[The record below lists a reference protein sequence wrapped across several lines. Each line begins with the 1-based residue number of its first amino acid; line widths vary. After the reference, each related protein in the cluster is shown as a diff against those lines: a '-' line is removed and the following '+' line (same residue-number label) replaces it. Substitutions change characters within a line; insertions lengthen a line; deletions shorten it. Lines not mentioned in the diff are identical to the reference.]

1 MCGFCGTTAND
12 KEFIEKAIRLI
23 KHRGPDDEGWIDTG
37 NGYLGHTRLSIVD
50 VELSHQPM
58 RNKNAFI
65 SFNGEIYNFQSLR
78 EEMDHEFKTKGDTE
92 VVMQYLIEYGTAA
105 IQSLDGMFAFAFILD
120 EELFLCR
127 DSIGIKPL
135 YYSEVGEH
143 IYFASE
149 IKALLDVG
157 GEITEFPA
165 GTIWSRETGFYRYFH
180 IDDLQYSHKNGP
192 EMDEEHLSSEIQ
204 QQLRTA
210 VQKRLIADENVPVG
224 VSLSGGLD
232 SSIISALAKE
242 DRENLD
248 TFVVGMVGS
257 EDVERS
263 REVAEML
270 GTTHHEYIYTFDE
283 ILEVLPD
290 VIYHLES
297 YDGALIRS
305 AVPNYYLAKLA
316 SDHVKVLLTG
326 EGADEIFGGYEY
338 LSGVEDPIEF
348 QKELWTITNNLHNTN
363 LQRTDRMTMAH
374 SIEGRV
380 PFLDKEVIRFALSI
394 PPELKFH
401 HGNGSEKT
409 ILRNAFQGYL
419 PESVLYRP
427 KQKFSHGAGS
437 RDLLGQYANEKY
449 TDQKFAEATAEHPD
463 AELRSKEELMYFE
476 IFRSQFGDDL
486 SLDVLGRTRSV
497 TKFEMN

>member
-12 KEFIEKAIRLI
+12 KKFIEQAIKAI
-23 KHRGPDDEGWIDTG
+23 KHRGPDDEGLIKTG
-37 NGYLGHTRLSIVD
+37 DGYLGHTRLSIVD

-58 RNKNAFI
+58 KYRNAFI
-65 SFNGEIYNFQSLR
+65 SFNGEVYNFMKLR
-78 EEMDHEFKTKGDTE
+78 EEIDHEFKTNGDTE
-92 VVMQYLIEYGTAA
+92 VVMRYLMEHGTDAVHL
-105 IQSLDGMFAFAFILD
+105 LDGMFAFAFVMDD
-120 EELFLCR
+120 EIYLCR

-135 YYSEVGEH
+135 YYVEIEDD

-149 IKALLDVG
+149 IKALIEVG
-157 GEITEFPA
+157 GEIKEFPA
-165 GTIWSRETGFYRYFH
+165 GTIWSSDSGFYRYFH
-180 IDDLQYSHKNGP
+180 IDDLQYNHNKDHVI
-192 EMDEEHLSSEIQ
+192 DENKLVGQIQ
-204 QQLRTA
+204 KKLRSA
-210 VQKRLIADENVPVG
+210 VQKRLIADEDVPVG

-242 DRENLD
+242 GRESLD
-248 TFVVGMVGS
+248 TFVVGMDGS
-257 EDVERS
+257 EDIDHS

-270 GTTHHEYIYTFDE
+270 GTDHHEYIYSFDE
-283 ILEVLPD
+283 MVSVLPE

-305 AVPNYYLAKLA
+305 AIPNYYLAKLA

-338 LSGVEDPIEF
+338 LSGVEDPEQF
-348 QKELWTITNNLHNTN
+348 QNELWTITNNLHNTN

-380 PFLDKEVIRFALSI
+380 PFLDKEVIRFVLSI

-401 HGNGSEKT
+401 QGQGTEKT
-409 ILRNAFQGYL
+409 LLRKAFEGHL
-419 PESVLYRP
+419 PERVLYRP

-437 RDLLGQYANEKY
+437 RDLLGVFANSKY
-449 TDQKFAEATAEHPD
+449 TDNQFADALASYPEAG
-463 AELRSKEELMYFE
+463 LRSKEELMYYE
-476 IFRSQFGDDL
+476 IFRSTFGDDL
-486 SLDVLGRTRSV
+486 PLEVLGRTRSV
-497 TKFEMN
+497 TKTELN